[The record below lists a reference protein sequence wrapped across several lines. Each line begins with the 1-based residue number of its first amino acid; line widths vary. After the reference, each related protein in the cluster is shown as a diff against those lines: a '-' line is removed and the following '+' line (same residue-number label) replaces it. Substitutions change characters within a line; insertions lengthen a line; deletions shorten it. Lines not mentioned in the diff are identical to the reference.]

1 VIEIDCEELAM
12 NAWALVALMVRMNV
26 ACNLLLVAIALL
38 LAATQPLMP
47 ELAGYVLLVASGLV
61 TLWACKLAVGSL
73 RSLRR
78 GA

>member
-1 VIEIDCEELAM
+1 MVEHWKERAM

-38 LAATQPLMP
+38 LAAIQPLMP
-47 ELAGYVLLVASGLV
+47 QIAAHVLLVISGLV
-61 TLWACKLAVGSL
+61 ALWGCKLAVGSV

-78 GA
+78 G

>member
-1 VIEIDCEELAM
+1 M
-12 NAWALVALMVRMNV
+12 NAWALVALIVRMNV
-26 ACNLLLVAIALL
+26 ACNLLLVALALL

-47 ELAGYVLLVASGLV
+47 QTAAHVLLVISGS
-61 TLWACKLAVGSL
+61 TALWGCKLAVGGV